1 MRPFWALRLWRKVFL
16 VIACISTLLCVFHM
30 NSKPPPDNSWLE
42 FGNETPEDAC
52 NCTKLLQEDPD
63 EIDRAKILSVM
74 VSFRAQTKVTDTK
87 FMELTEDCETF
98 RVLRKYVPFPL
109 SPEEAAFPIAY
120 SIVVHHKIQTF
131 ERLLRAV
138 YAPQNLYC
146 VHVDSKASA
155 SFLAAVELIASCF
168 DNVIVASRLESV
180 VYASWSRV
188 QADLNCMGDLYNHT
202 APWKYFINLCGQDF
216 PLKTN
221 LEVVRTLRAL
231 QGKNSLETEKTV
243 PSKELRWKKRH
254 EVVKGV
260 IRRTE
265 KNKAPPPI
273 TTPMFSG
280 GAYIVVSRA
289 FVRFVLEDPRAQQ
302 LIEWSKDGYSPD
314 EFLWATLQRMPGVP
328 GSIPSNHRY
337 DVTDVNA
344 LARLVK
350 WQFYEGVESKG
361 AMYPPC
367 RGHHVR
373 AICVY
378 GVGDLGWMLQKPQ
391 LFANKFDTNSDLI
404 AVHCLEKYLRN
415 KALQEM
421 APLPRSRSIIA
432 LLEFGRRSYPERHTV
447 D

>member
-1 MRPFWALRLWRKVFL
+1 MAFLSGAL
-16 VIACISTLLCVFHM
+16 ITILLCLIQIKM
-30 NSKPPPDNSWLE
+30 KPPLNYNWLE
-42 FGNETPEDAC
+42 FGDKAPEDAC
-52 NCTKLLQEDPD
+52 NCTKLLLEDPD
-63 EIDRAKILSVM
+63 EIDRAKILSVT
-74 VSFRAQTKVTDTK
+74 VSFRKKTMVTDER
-87 FMELTEDCETF
+87 FMELAEDCERF
-98 RVLRKYVPFPL
+98 RLLRKYVPFLL
-109 SPEEAAFPIAY
+109 SREEADFPIAY

-146 VHVDSKASA
+146 IHVDSKAPA
-155 SFLAAVELIASCF
+155 SFLAAMEQITSCF
-168 DNVIVASRLESV
+168 SNVFVASRLESV

-188 QADLNCMGDLYNHT
+188 QADLNCMGDLYNHS
-202 APWKYFINLCGQDF
+202 APWRYFINLCGQDF

-221 LEVVRTLRAL
+221 LEIVQTLKGL

-243 PSKELRWKKRH
+243 AYKELRWKKQH
-254 EVVKGV
+254 EVVNGG

-273 TTPMFSG
+273 EIPMFSG

-289 FVRFVLEDPRAQQ
+289 FVRFVLEDPRAQR

-314 EFLWATLQRMPGVP
+314 EFLWATLQRLPGVP
-328 GSIPSNHRY
+328 GAIPSNHRY
-337 DVTDVNA
+337 DVTDVNS

-350 WQFYEGVESKG
+350 WQYYEGVESKG

-373 AICVY
+373 SICIY

-391 LFANKFDTNSDLI
+391 LFANKFDTSVDLI

-415 KALQEM
+415 KALREM
-421 APLPRSRSIIA
+421 HPLPGSQSIIK
-432 LLEFGRRSYPERHTV
+432 L
-447 D
+447 

>member
-1 MRPFWALRLWRKVFL
+1 MMSFRALPRCGGWRKALLAVAL
-16 VIACISTLLCVFHM
+16 VSAVLCFVHM
-30 NSKPPPDNSWLE
+30 AAKPPPDYGWLE
-42 FGNETPEDAC
+42 FGEGAPEDAC
-52 NCTKLLQEDPD
+52 NCTKLLLQDPD
-63 EIDRAKILSVM
+63 EIDRAKILSIT
-74 VSFRAQTKVTDTK
+74 VSFRAQTKVTDAQ
-87 FMELTEDCETF
+87 FMELAGNCEQF
-98 RVLRKYVPFPL
+98 RLLRKYVLFPL
-109 SPEEAAFPIAY
+109 SREEAQFPIAY

-146 VHVDSKASA
+146 VHVDSKAPST
-155 SFLAAVELIASCF
+155 FLFAVQQIASCF
-168 DNVIVASRLESV
+168 DNVFIASRLESV

-188 QADLNCMGDLYNHT
+188 QADLNCMGDLYNHS
-202 APWKYFINLCGQDF
+202 APWRYFVNLCGQDF

-221 LEVVRTLRAL
+221 LEMVRKLRAL
-231 QGKNSLETEKTV
+231 QGKNSLETEKT
-243 PSKELRWKKRH
+243 PPFKEARWKKRY
-254 EVVKGV
+254 EVADGV

-265 KNKAPPPI
+265 KDKAPPPVE
-273 TTPMFSG
+273 TPMFAG

-289 FVRFVLEDPRAQQ
+289 FVRFVLEDPRARR
-302 LIEWSKDGYSPD
+302 LIEWAKDGYSPD

-350 WQFYEGVESKG
+350 WQYFEGAESKG

-373 AICVY
+373 SICVY

-391 LFANKFDTNSDLI
+391 LFANKFDTDTDPI
-404 AVHCLEKYLRN
+404 AVHCLEKYLRT
-415 KALQEM
+415 KALKEM
-421 APLPRSRSIIA
+421 TASPSSQSVISL
-432 LLEFGRRSYPERHTV
+432 
-447 D
+447 